1 MKSQGN
7 ICIIYCLPSFEK
19 QDICHFLSSQII
31 SISHRLQLIF
41 CRYFENCFHVLRQ
54 DLSKSEDLYSLSS
67 VFCLFVL
74 LVSLAGLGME
84 LKSLYMVNK
93 CFATELHPQ
102 AAVLFSLNNSDQRPD
117 HNWRGQVSKAWW
129 RGATYKQVGGAIP
142 HDRCG
147 PTAVLRKEIDFQTF
161 CWMDHYNGLFD
172 TLELDKC
179 SASVFFSFLSL

>member
-1 MKSQGN
+1 MTHGCRFSFALLFTPFLPLLTSL
-7 ICIIYCLPSFEK
+7 ISFSFFCIGVERVMYT
-19 QDICHFLSSQII
+19 
-31 SISHRLQLIF
+31 
-41 CRYFENCFHVLRQ
+41 
-54 DLSKSEDLYSLSS
+54 
-67 VFCLFVL
+67 
-74 LVSLAGLGME
+74 LA
-84 LKSLYMVNK
+84 K